1 MTPATD
7 GAAAA
12 APGRLAENI
21 AHFARALRKAGVP
34 VGTGRVVDAI
44 RAVEAAGFTSRTDF
58 YHTLQ
63 ACFVS
68 RPEHRAVFSQ
78 AFRLFWRDPAFLE
91 QMMSLLLPMVRG
103 ANPAPKPDAAERRA
117 AEALAD
123 AVERP
128 AGPEGGA
135 VEIDATLTLSAAS
148 GCATS
153 TSSRCPPPSWRR
165 RAAPSPGSRC
175 RSGRSRAGGP
185 GSTARGRAPDW
196 RGTMRAS
203 LRSGG
208 DVERLVLRARR
219 TRWPALVA
227 LCDISGSMS
236 VYSRMLLT
244 FLHAA
249 ANARGAGW
257 AEVHAFTFGT
267 RLTNITR
274 HLRHRDVDAAL
285 AAAGRE
291 AADWDGGTRIGASL
305 HAFNRDWSRRVLSR
319 GAVVLLI
326 TDGLDRDDAGQL
338 GARDGAA
345 AALGAPA
352 DLAEPAAALGRLR
365 AEGARHPRDAAARRQ
380 LPPVPRPRLARGD
393 RRGARRAGAAGLAAG
408 RRSAR
413 RSPARAA
420 RLMRGCGC
428 TRTRRGTAGWRS
440 GRRSTSSS
448 RSTTR
453 RAGLLVDP
461 GRGGGRR
468 LELPGAGRGGAD
480 HGLFCALYPDRGSHS
495 FHTPAAGGP
504 VDRER
509 RPGRPGAGRAGIE
522 HVDAYSPPAR
532 GRSER
537 AFSTLADRR
546 PRRWRWPGSP
556 TSTPPTPGCA
566 RSTCRRTR

>member
-1 MTPATD
+1 LTPATD
-7 GAAAA
+7 GAAA

-128 AGPEGGA
+128 AGPEGSE
-135 VEIDATLTLSAAS
+135 VEIDATLTLSDRERLRHIDFEQMTAAEL
-148 GCATS
+148 ATA
-153 TSSRCPPPSWRR
+153 R
-165 RAAPSPGSRC
+165 RAIASLALPVRPIPSR
-175 RSGRSRAGGP
+175 RTRVA
-185 GSTARGRAPDW
+185 ARGRAPDW

-267 RLTNITR
+267 RLTNVTR
-274 HLRHRDVDAAL
+274 HLRQRDVDAAL

-291 AADWDGGTRIGASL
+291 AEDWDGGTRIGASL

-326 TDGLDRDDAGQL
+326 TDGLDRDDPERL
-338 GARDGAA
+338 AREMERLRLSARRLIWLNPLLRWDGFEPKARGIRAILPHVDSFRPCHDLASLEAIA
-345 AALGAPA
+345 AALG
-352 DLAEPAAALGRLR
+352 EP
-365 AEGARHPRDAAARRQ
+365 E
-380 LPPVPRPRLARGD
+380 
-393 RRGARRAGAAGLAAG
+393 
-408 RRSAR
+408 
-413 RSPARAA
+413 
-420 RLMRGCGC
+420 
-428 TRTRRGTAGWRS
+428 
-440 GRRSTSSS
+440 
-448 RSTTR
+448 
-453 RAGLLVDP
+453 
-461 GRGGGRR
+461 
-468 LELPGAGRGGAD
+468 
-480 HGLFCALYPDRGSHS
+480 
-495 FHTPAAGGP
+495 
-504 VDRER
+504 
-509 RPGRPGAGRAGIE
+509 RPGRL
-522 HVDAYSPPAR
+522 S
-532 GRSER
+532 
-537 AFSTLADRR
+537 
-546 PRRWRWPGSP
+546 
-556 TSTPPTPGCA
+556 
-566 RSTCRRTR
+566 